1 MVSLADKIDIK
12 GYAQKML
19 LKGQKDSI
27 KVESVGGMLNDVY
40 LISAFGNGGETKVLA
55 KRFKDWSGLKWF
67 PLTLWSFGA
76 RSFAVSAQARLAKE
90 CAINEFLRSEGFNV
104 PKILHVSNAERIV
117 FMEFIDGENL
127 SENIKQVATSTDS
140 ATLEDVLGKVG
151 RVGEIFA
158 NVHSRNVSL
167 GDTKPDNVLIKPDGT
182 IFLIDFE
189 QATQDG
195 DKAWDIAVFL
205 YYCGHYLQPYYSNAK
220 SESVAKAFI
229 GGYIKGGGNVLNVR
243 KAGEPKY
250 TRVFSIFTPPL
261 IMRAISDVCKK
272 TESTEEEKVHN

>member
-1 MVSLADKIDIK
+1 
-12 GYAQKML
+12 
-19 LKGQKDSI
+19 
-27 KVESVGGMLNDVY
+27 MLNDVY
-40 LISAFGNGGETKVLA
+40 LITAFGNGVENKVLA

-67 PLTLWSFGA
+67 PLMLWSFGA

-104 PKILHVSNAERIV
+104 PKLLHVSNAERIV
-117 FMEFIDGENL
+117 FMEFIEGESL
-127 SENIKQVATSTDS
+127 SENIKRIATSTDS
-140 ATLEDVLGKVG
+140 SVLEDVFEKVG

-158 NVHSRNVSL
+158 KVHSQNVSL
-167 GDTKPDNVLIKPDGT
+167 GDTKPDNVLIKKDGT

-205 YYCGHYLQPYYSNAK
+205 YYCGHYIQPYYSNAK

-229 GGYIKGGGNVLNVR
+229 AGYLKVGGSVLNVR

-272 TESTEEEKVHN
+272 TEDLQEEKVHT